1 MWKLLGIFA
10 VSMLF
15 AIAAEA
21 HSSCKARTIGYSE
34 YFRKDKLFIFIM
46 AACMAIFVGLRVS
59 YNDTPTYRHVYETID
74 ITGGIFKEIDWS
86 LGENPGFNVL
96 NRILKYLGFSTQSFL
111 MFYAILTNGIYIW
124 FIRKY
129 TSSIWLSVFY
139 FFTMG
144 CYTFTMAAIKQ
155 CTAVAFCLLSV
166 DSMLEKKWYAFIF
179 WVLFACTFHPYAI
192 MYIVTP
198 LLLFKPWTSN
208 TWKMFGLFGLAGIL
222 LQSMLGTIISLTT
235 MLGEEYSVS
244 SFTGGGVSLFR
255 LAVIWSPT
263 LLSFLGKR
271 QLSRNSDE
279 KANLI
284 INLSMLNAEIMFVA
298 LFGTA
303 NYFARLANYF
313 LIFQTMALPYLFK
326 YFNTKSKQML
336 CAMTVICYLLYF
348 YYANAITQSFDFMFP
363 QMNFFTYLQSLFV

>member
-1 MWKLLGIFA
+1 
-10 VSMLF
+10 
-15 AIAAEA
+15 
-21 HSSCKARTIGYSE
+21 
-34 YFRKDKLFIFIM
+34 
-46 AACMAIFVGLRVS
+46 
-59 YNDTPTYRHVYETID
+59 
-74 ITGGIFKEIDWS
+74 
-86 LGENPGFNVL
+86 
-96 NRILKYLGFSTQSFL
+96 
-111 MFYAILTNGIYIW
+111 
-124 FIRKY
+124 
-129 TSSIWLSVFY
+129 
-139 FFTMG
+139 
-144 CYTFTMAAIKQ
+144 
-155 CTAVAFCLLSV
+155 
-166 DSMLEKKWYAFIF
+166 
-179 WVLFACTFHPYAI
+179 

-348 YYANAITQSFDFMFP
+348 YYANAITQ
-363 QMNFFTYLQSLFV
+363 LFGF

>member
-96 NRILKYLGFSTQSFL
+96 NRILKYLGFSTQSFFNVL
-111 MFYAILTNGIYIW
+111 CYSNKWHLYLVY
-124 FIRKY
+124 RKY

-155 CTAVAFCLLSV
+155 CTAVCF
-166 DSMLEKKWYAFIF
+166 
-179 WVLFACTFHPYAI
+179 
-192 MYIVTP
+192 
-198 LLLFKPWTSN
+198 
-208 TWKMFGLFGLAGIL
+208 
-222 LQSMLGTIISLTT
+222 
-235 MLGEEYSVS
+235 
-244 SFTGGGVSLFR
+244 
-255 LAVIWSPT
+255 
-263 LLSFLGKR
+263 
-271 QLSRNSDE
+271 
-279 KANLI
+279 
-284 INLSMLNAEIMFVA
+284 FV
-298 LFGTA
+298 F
-303 NYFARLANYF
+303 
-313 LIFQTMALPYLFK
+313 
-326 YFNTKSKQML
+326 
-336 CAMTVICYLLYF
+336 
-348 YYANAITQSFDFMFP
+348 
-363 QMNFFTYLQSLFV
+363 